1 MGWGQQAEE
10 KAEDWSTESE
20 PDTMNSSQMVQKNQ
34 HKEELGQWRLWE
46 VSFPRMQIFTLF
58 PMVWVVWIQS
68 LET

>member
-34 HKEELGQWRLWE
+34 HQERVGAVK
-46 VSFPRMQIFTLF
+46 TLRG
-58 PMVWVVWIQS
+58 
-68 LET
+68 